1 MLVGGKYG
9 GYQANEVTAD
19 VNLADLF
26 ELFNEERS
34 DGRIF
39 TGDEGSDCEISREI
53 GTTMSKFQQK
63 ENDILINYYKTITIT
78 DVLNDVMKED
88 IHETI

>member
-1 MLVGGKYG
+1 M
-9 GYQANEVTAD
+9 
-19 VNLADLF
+19 ADLF
-26 ELFNEERS
+26 ELFNAERS

-53 GTTMSKFQQK
+53 GTTMSKFHQK
-63 ENDILINYYKTITIT
+63 ENDILINYYKSVMIT
-78 DVLNDVMKED
+78 DVLDDVLKED

>member
-1 MLVGGKYG
+1 MDVFL
-9 GYQANEVTAD
+9 QVTK
-19 VNLADLF
+19 VV
-26 ELFNEERS
+26 
-34 DGRIF
+34 
-39 TGDEGSDCEISREI
+39 EGSDCEISREI

>member
-1 MLVGGKYG
+1 
-9 GYQANEVTAD
+9 
-19 VNLADLF
+19 
-26 ELFNEERS
+26 
-34 DGRIF
+34 
-39 TGDEGSDCEISREI
+39 
-53 GTTMSKFQQK
+53 MSKFQQK